1 MKHILNIVLHFLQ
14 YVLSIPTV
22 RVGNI
27 EKLTKVPY
35 ECMTMTDVNI
45 IK

>member
-1 MKHILNIVLHFLQ
+1 MSL
-14 YVLSIPTV
+14 LSIPTV
-22 RVGNI
+22 HVVHI

-35 ECMTMTDVNI
+35 ECTTMTGANI